1 MKEKL
6 YKTNH
11 KRGYYRVRQFL
22 MVSFLVLSAAV
33 AVSVPTYI
41 GLLNKEAISSNAEEV
56 QSETLE
62 TFQDSTENI

>member
-1 MKEKL
+1 MKEKI

-11 KRGYYRVRQFL
+11 KRGYYRSRQFL

-56 QSETLE
+56 QSETLD

>member
-56 QSETLE
+56 QSETLD

>member
-11 KRGYYRVRQFL
+11 KRAYYRIRQFL
-22 MVSFLVLSAAV
+22 MVSFVMISASI

-41 GLLNKEAISSNAEEV
+41 ALNNSKEAISSNAEEIP
-56 QSETLE
+56 QENL
-62 TFQDSTENI
+62 DSFEEEGQN

>member
-22 MVSFLVLSAAV
+22 MVSFLVLSAAI

-56 QSETLE
+56 QSETIE

>member
-1 MKEKL
+1 MKEKI

-11 KRGYYRVRQFL
+11 KRGYYRIRQFL

-56 QSETLE
+56 QSETLD

>member
-56 QSETLE
+56 KSETLD

>member
-11 KRGYYRVRQFL
+11 KRGYYRIRQFL

-56 QSETLE
+56 QSETLD